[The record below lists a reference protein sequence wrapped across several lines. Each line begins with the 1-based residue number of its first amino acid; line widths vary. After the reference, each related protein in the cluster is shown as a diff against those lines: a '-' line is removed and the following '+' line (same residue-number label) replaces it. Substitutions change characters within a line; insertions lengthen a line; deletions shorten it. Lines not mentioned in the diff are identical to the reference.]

1 MQHQTYRKNL
11 SLLGVASLLCLLE
24 FELIAKLSDLAWYRH
39 SYVVDQLNGQVTNRL
54 SLYHEGVGHHFQI
67 ALAS

>member
-24 FELIAKLSDLAWYRH
+24 FELIAKLSDLARGA
-39 SYVVDQLNGQVTNRL
+39 GQGRVLRK
-54 SLYHEGVGHHFQI
+54 
-67 ALAS
+67 AR